1 MLIGTNNDMTYKEVK
16 YSLGNVSIGDYK
28 PIYDSQ
34 AFCKYILKHIGKNV
48 NYDFVF
54 KENSCKSQK
63 NH

>member
-1 MLIGTNNDMTYKEVK
+1 MLIVTNNDMTYKEVK

-34 AFCKYILKHIGKNV
+34 AVCKYILKHIGKNV